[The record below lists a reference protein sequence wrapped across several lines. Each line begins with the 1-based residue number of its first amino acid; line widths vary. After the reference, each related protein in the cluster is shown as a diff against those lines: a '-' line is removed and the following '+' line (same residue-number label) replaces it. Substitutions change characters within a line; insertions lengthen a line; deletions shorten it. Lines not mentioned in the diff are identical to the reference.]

1 MTDLNKLLREKLLA
15 KDDLMDAHQYTVSVG
30 SGGAVGNYAWSGN
43 SNNINPTRW
52 HALDEV
58 RDNIKQ
64 LDYILQRIV
73 PNYDELVAQY
83 RAIKDIE
90 EAGK

>member
-1 MTDLNKLLREKLLA
+1 MTDLNKLLKEKLLA
-15 KDDLMDAHQYTVSVG
+15 KDDLMDAHQYTVSG
-30 SGGAVGNYAWSGN
+30 SAGNYVWHGN
-43 SNNINPTRW
+43 GNNINPVRLT
-52 HALDEV
+52 ALDEV

-90 EAGK
+90 EAGE